1 MKKCLLFLLGSCTA
15 GLPLFLQTVEQHLY
29 PEQRQEG
36 LFGFLKDLILK
47 SGAEECKVGR
57 TLESKLFLNKSRETV
72 TRAFISFCSGTN
84 RKSPPN
90 IIQGQ
95 QSCNTLAGKNL
106 SSQSGPLKEN
116 IEEENSVHTHT
127 HTHPAVNFLKEMNV
141 ANTGQGW
148 P

>member
-15 GLPLFLQTVEQHLY
+15 GLPLFLQTEEQHLY
-29 PEQRQEG
+29 PELRQEG

-47 SGAEECKVGR
+47 SGAEERKVGR

-72 TRAFISFCSGTN
+72 TTALISFCSGTN

-95 QSCNTLAGKNL
+95 QSCN
-106 SSQSGPLKEN
+106 S
-116 IEEENSVHTHT
+116 THLLVKIYRVKT
-127 HTHPAVNFLKEMNV
+127 DP
-141 ANTGQGW
+141 
-148 P
+148 